1 MNVRCCRCALDRPR
15 LSNFVFVLFE
25 FPVDSFPNR
34 STLHGTHCYEELVF
48 EASLSFSCTRP
59 QAWKLSACIPV
70 PWLYSIYRPIAD
82 EAALPSCSLLIA

>member
-1 MNVRCCRCALDRPR
+1 MVPIAMRSLSSRHHTCALA
-15 LSNFVFVLFE
+15 
-25 FPVDSFPNR
+25 
-34 STLHGTHCYEELVF
+34 EELVF